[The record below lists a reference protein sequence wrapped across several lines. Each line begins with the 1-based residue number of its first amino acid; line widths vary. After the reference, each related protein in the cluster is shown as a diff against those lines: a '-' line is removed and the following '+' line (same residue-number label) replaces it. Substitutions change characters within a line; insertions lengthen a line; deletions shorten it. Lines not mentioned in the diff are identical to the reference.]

1 MSRILIVTTDLEA
14 DSMKV
19 AAFILSLAARPGYV
33 PAVMVLGHIGPLLNL
48 NPHHKHKIA
57 V

>member
-1 MSRILIVTTDLEA
+1 MSKILIVTTDLEA